1 MNKTELIKLLGKMSL
16 KQKLGQLAQCGR
28 SIYTDEMKVSEETK
42 EMVRQGMIGSFL
54 SISGVET
61 LNELQKVAVEE
72 SELKI
77 PLFFGHDII
86 HGYRTIFPLPA
97 GEACSFEP
105 ELAKK
110 SCIASAKEMRANGI
124 HITWAPMVDVARDQ
138 RWGRGLEGAGE
149 DVYVHNV
156 FAKARVEGFHNN
168 GIDKEDSVAC
178 CAKHYVAYGA
188 VEGGRDYNGVDMSD
202 VRLYNTYLP
211 PFRTAV
217 ESGVDFVMTAFHEY
231 NGVPCT
237 VNKRLLIDILRKE
250 LGFKGVVISDA
261 GSLLHVKAHGYAKDE
276 EDLSAQAMNNGLD
289 IEMGTQIYSEGMESA
304 LEKGLVSVEQI
315 DEAVLRILEFKNNLG
330 LFENPYADTEKGQ
343 KVLLTKENR
352 ELALDIAKRSIV
364 LLENKGVLPM
374 ENKETKIAV
383 IGKIANDPFSTL
395 GAWVCVE
402 PQKAQSEAV
411 TIFEGLKKEFENVT
425 YSQAYDYIDNN
436 QMQTEMIKNGN
447 YDFVYTN
454 DELVNKAVEDAKKAE
469 VIIFAAGEPPIMNG
483 EAKSRT
489 DITLPD
495 AQKKVFE
502 QLVSLGKKIITV
514 VVSGR
519 PLILKKEAEKSDA
532 LFFTY
537 SLGTEMGTAFAQ
549 VLTGKYNPSA
559 KLTSTMPSANG
570 QCPTMYYSHNNT
582 GQPANDD
589 IWWTSKY
596 IDSSKEP
603 LYPFG
608 YGKSYTEFEYLSLKT
623 DKDVYK
629 TNEYINLY
637 VTLKNIGDRDGEEVV
652 QVYVRDLIGSI
663 VRPVKELKAFKKVMI
678 KKGEEKTVTL
688 KIDVNN
694 LGFYNQSKEYI
705 VEEGEFEIFAGG
717 DSQTKMKKTI
727 LIEGK

>member
-1 MNKTELIKLLGKMSL
+1 MTENELVALVKKMTL

-54 SISGVET
+54 SVSGVET

-110 SCIASAKEMRANGI
+110 TCIASAKEMRANGI

-156 FAKARVEGFHNN
+156 FAKARVKGFHNN
-168 GIDKEDSVAC
+168 GIDKNDSVAC

-202 VRLYNTYLP
+202 ERLYNTYLP
-211 PFRTAV
+211 PFKAAV
-217 ESGVDFVMTAFHEY
+217 ECGVDFIMTAFHEY

-237 VNKRLLIDILRKE
+237 VNKRLLVDILRKE

-289 IEMGTQIYSEGMESA
+289 IEMGTQIYSDGMKSA
-304 LEKGLVSVEQI
+304 MEKGRVSVEQI
-315 DEAVLRILEFKNNLG
+315 DEAVLRILKFKNNLG
-330 LFENPYADTEKGQ
+330 LFENPYADEKKAQ
-343 KVLLTKENR
+343 DVLLTKESR
-352 ELALDIAKRSIV
+352 ELAVNAAKRSIV
-364 LLENKGVLPM
+364 LLENNGILPL
-374 ENKETKIAV
+374 ENKQTKIAV
-383 IGKIANDPFSTL
+383 IGKIANDPFATL

-402 PQKAQSEAV
+402 PKKAQDEAV
-411 TIFEGLKKEFENVT
+411 TLFEGLKKEYDNIT

-436 QMQTEMIKNGN
+436 QKQTEMIKNGS
-447 YDFVYTN
+447 YDFVFTN
-454 DELVNKAVEDAKKAE
+454 DELIENAVENAKKAD

-483 EAKSRT
+483 EAKSRA
-489 DITLPD
+489 DITLPN

-502 QLVSLGKKIITV
+502 RLKLLGKKIITV

-519 PLILKKEAEKSDA
+519 PLVLENEAKKSDA

-537 SLGTEMGTAFAQ
+537 SLGTEMGTAFAE

-559 KLTSTMPSANG
+559 KLTSTVPSANG

-596 IDSSKEP
+596 IDVSKEP

-623 DKDVYK
+623 DKEIYK
-629 TNEYINLY
+629 TDDCITLD
-637 VTLKNIGDRDGEEVV
+637 VTVRNVGDRDGEEVI
-652 QVYVRDLIGSI
+652 QIYVRDLIGSI
-663 VRPVKELKAFKKVMI
+663 VRPIKELKAFKKVMI
-678 KKGEEKTVTL
+678 KKGEEKTVTF
-688 KIDVNN
+688 KIDVRE
-694 LGFYNQSKEYI
+694 LGFYNHDKEYI
-705 VEEGEFEIFAGG
+705 VENGEFEVFTGG
-717 DSQTKMKKTI
+717 DSSCTMKKI
-727 LIEGK
+727 ISVE